1 MSIEFCG
8 NKILDDVIYVQNN
21 FLSLA
26 YKQRRKQWLFY
37 WD

>member
-8 NKILDDVIYVQNN
+8 NKILDDVIYVWNN
-21 FLSLA
+21 FLRLA
-26 YKQRRKQWLFY
+26 YKQRRKQWLFC